1 MSSANGPIAALSAEE
16 PATDTSKV
24 ERVIHRSTRT
34 MAESEDKV
42 RDTLRDDILA
52 SVHDDFVSMAD
63 VRTYVFGGL
72 LASQIADLPAALS
85 TA

>member
-1 MSSANGPIAALSAEE
+1 
-16 PATDTSKV
+16 
-24 ERVIHRSTRT
+24 

-63 VRTYVFGGL
+63 VQACMFGGL